1 MHALRHELRVVP
13 HPVRVLRC
21 RHQADLRRAFRP
33 RDHHQR
39 LPAVGGAP
47 DIHFGREQAFRHSA
61 TPDGGHPRC
70 FSRHQ
75 HPFLRLQ
82 VHGQDAD
89 APAVQ
94 RQQEV
99 RHFAVH
105 HLRADACRH
114 PVEFLR
120 ANLATL
126 LQHLHAH
133 LRGRDMLNQP
143 EAVVPEPRFR
153 FQRLPAQFRCLHLFG
168 HVLQLPA
175 VLFNGGTAHL
185 RRAVVP
191 AYHLQRHLIHSFFL
205 FHVSVFL
212 DRLFHIFIP
221 LRLLGA
227 SFRSGSCRSFCSCRW
242 LRGAMRNV
250 SFCRSKVTSR
260 SFRKPSGTSMHLTAI
275 GFPP

>member
-1 MHALRHELRVVP
+1 MHALRHELRVFP

-21 RHQADLRRAFRP
+21 RHQADLRRTFRP

-61 TPDGGHPRC
+61 TPDGGHPRR

-99 RHFAVH
+99 RHLAVH

-120 ANLATL
+120 ADLAAL
-126 LQHLHAH
+126 LQYLHAH

-175 VLFNGGTAHL
+175 VLFNGGTADL

-205 FHVSVFL
+205 FHVSVF
-212 DRLFHIFIP
+212 F
-221 LRLLGA
+221 LL
-227 SFRSGSCRSFCSCRW
+227 
-242 LRGAMRNV
+242 
-250 SFCRSKVTSR
+250 
-260 SFRKPSGTSMHLTAI
+260 
-275 GFPP
+275 

>member
-1 MHALRHELRVVP
+1 MHALRHELRVIL
-13 HPVRVLRC
+13 HYVRVQRL

-39 LPAVGGAP
+39 LPAVGGTL

-61 TPDGGHPRC
+61 TPDGGHPRR
-70 FSRHQ
+70 FHRHP
-75 HPFLRLQ
+75 HPLRCLQ

-89 APAVQ
+89 TPAVQ

-99 RHFAVH
+99 RHFAIH
-105 HLRADACRH
+105 HLRADSHRH
-114 PVEFLR
+114 PVEFFRVILP
-120 ANLATL
+120 AL

-133 LRGRDMLNQP
+133 LRKRDMLNQP
-143 EAVVPEPRFR
+143 PVEVVPESRFR

-191 AYHLQRHLIHSFFL
+191 AYHLQRYLIHSFFL

-212 DRLFHIFIP
+212 DRLSHIFIP

-227 SFRSGSCRSFCSCRW
+227 SFRSGSCCSCCLCSCRW

-250 SFCRSKVTSR
+250 SFCRSKV
-260 SFRKPSGTSMHLTAI
+260 PHGLSGNHRAPRCT
-275 GFPP
+275 

>member
-1 MHALRHELRVVP
+1 MHALRHELRVIP
-13 HPVRVLRC
+13 HPVRVQCL

-47 DIHFGREQAFRHSA
+47 DIHIGREQAFRHSA
-61 TPDGGHPRC
+61 TPDGGHPRR
-70 FSRHQ
+70 FHRHP
-75 HPFLRLQ
+75 HPLRCLQ
-82 VHGQDAD
+82 VYGQDAD

-105 HLRADACRH
+105 HLRTDSHRH
-114 PVEFLR
+114 PVEFFRVVLP
-120 ANLATL
+120 AL

-133 LRGRDMLNQP
+133 LRGRDMLDQP
-143 EAVVPEPRFR
+143 PVEVVPEPRFR
-153 FQRLPAQFRCLHLFG
+153 FQRLPAQFRCLQLFG

-175 VLFNGGTAHL
+175 VLFNGGTADL

-205 FHVSVFL
+205 FHVSVF
-212 DRLFHIFIP
+212 F
-221 LRLLGA
+221 LL
-227 SFRSGSCRSFCSCRW
+227 
-242 LRGAMRNV
+242 
-250 SFCRSKVTSR
+250 
-260 SFRKPSGTSMHLTAI
+260 
-275 GFPP
+275 